1 LFRGPHAT
9 LLTMQAALGALQG
22 DVLAVHVPR
31 YGGTTTS
38 DGQEFVQVRGVRA
51 HICIH
56 TYTPCSLTIA
66 HAPQMENLLA
76 GFVDARVMD
85 CKVGVR

>member
-1 LFRGPHAT
+1 
-9 LLTMQAALGALQG
+9 MQAALGALQG

-38 DGQEFVQVRGVRA
+38 DGQEFVQVRCART
-51 HICIH
+51 HMYTYMYMH